1 MASLTRYRCPVT
13 PDDCPTSASR
23 GFCAIHEWERLVP
36 ERVLISEELNGP
48 GGSGGSDGAPE
59 RRPGDGGGA
68 ASGRR
73 QEDAGSGPG
82 SAHEPAAGGEAERPP
97 RPSGTRPPRPVPTR
111 PPIVRPTA
119 VRAPTVRLA
128 LVLAGVLV
136 PLRGEGEAPTRLG
149 RDAPDCAHV
158 TGLDLLDQISREHA
172 EFFWESGRLYVRDTC
187 SSNGTF
193 VDGERIEEPAR
204 VWPGRHEVR
213 LAQDVDLVV
222 VEIDEFGAPL

>member
-13 PDDCPTSASR
+13 PDDCPTSESR
-23 GFCAIHEWERLVP
+23 GFCAVHEWDRLVP
-36 ERVLISEELNGP
+36 ERVLISEELNGSGEP
-48 GGSGGSDGAPE
+48 GGLDVTP
-59 RRPGDGGGA
+59 PGEVE
-68 ASGRR
+68 S
-73 QEDAGSGPG
+73 
-82 SAHEPAAGGEAERPP
+82 PP
-97 RPSGTRPPRPVPTR
+97 RPPWTPPPRPEPKR
-111 PPIVRPTA
+111 PPIVRPTP
-119 VRAPTVRLA
+119 VRSSTVRLA

-172 EFFWESGRLYVRDTC
+172 EFFWESGQLYVRDTC

-193 VDGERIEEPAR
+193 VDGERIEGHAS
-204 VWPGRHEVR
+204 VWPGSHEVR
-213 LAQDVDLVV
+213 LAQDVDLVI

>member
-1 MASLTRYRCPVT
+1 M
-13 PDDCPTSASR
+13 
-23 GFCAIHEWERLVP
+23 
-36 ERVLISEELNGP
+36 
-48 GGSGGSDGAPE
+48 
-59 RRPGDGGGA
+59 
-68 ASGRR
+68 
-73 QEDAGSGPG
+73 
-82 SAHEPAAGGEAERPP
+82 
-97 RPSGTRPPRPVPTR
+97 
-111 PPIVRPTA
+111 
-119 VRAPTVRLA
+119 
-128 LVLAGVLV
+128 LV

-158 TGLDLLDQISREHA
+158 SGLDLLDQISREHA

-193 VDGERIEEPAR
+193 VDGERIEGPAR

>member
-23 GFCAIHEWERLVP
+23 GFCAVHEWDRLVP
-36 ERVLISEELNGP
+36 ERVLISGELNGSGEP
-48 GGSGGSDGAPE
+48 GGSDVTPE
-59 RRPGDGGGA
+59 
-68 ASGRR
+68 
-73 QEDAGSGPG
+73 
-82 SAHEPAAGGEAERPP
+82 GEVERPP
-97 RPSGTRPPRPVPTR
+97 RPPGTPPPRPEPSR
-111 PPIVRPTA
+111 PPIVRPTP
-119 VRAPTVRLA
+119 VRSSTVRLA

-172 EFFWESGRLYVRDTC
+172 EFFWESGQLYVRDTC

-193 VDGERIEEPAR
+193 VDGERIEGHAR
-204 VWPGRHEVR
+204 VWPGSHEVR
-213 LAQDVDLVV
+213 LAQDVDLVI

>member
-1 MASLTRYRCPVT
+1 M
-13 PDDCPTSASR
+13 
-23 GFCAIHEWERLVP
+23 
-36 ERVLISEELNGP
+36 
-48 GGSGGSDGAPE
+48 
-59 RRPGDGGGA
+59 
-68 ASGRR
+68 
-73 QEDAGSGPG
+73 
-82 SAHEPAAGGEAERPP
+82 
-97 RPSGTRPPRPVPTR
+97 
-111 PPIVRPTA
+111 
-119 VRAPTVRLA
+119 
-128 LVLAGVLV
+128 LV

>member
-13 PDDCPTSASR
+13 PDDCPTSTSR
-23 GFCAIHEWERLVP
+23 GFCPIHEWSRLVP
-36 ERVLISEELNGP
+36 ERVFLTAELGDTGGSGEP
-48 GGSGGSDGAPE
+48 GGSSRSAEAGGPSGSGETPE
-59 RRPGDGGGA
+59 RGAGG
-68 ASGRR
+68 
-73 QEDAGSGPG
+73 
-82 SAHEPAAGGEAERPP
+82 GGEAEAAP
-97 RPSGTRPPRPVPTR
+97 RPSETRPPGPVPAR
-111 PPIVRPTA
+111 PPIVRPTP

-193 VDGERIEEPAR
+193 VDGERIEGPAR

-213 LAQDVDLVV
+213 LAQDVELAV

>member
-36 ERVLISEELNGP
+36 ERVLISEELNG
-48 GGSGGSDGAPE
+48 SGGSDRSGGAPE
-59 RRPGDGGGA
+59 R
-68 ASGRR
+68 
-73 QEDAGSGPG
+73 GPG
-82 SAHEPAAGGEAERPP
+82 GDEAEPAPRPSGNRPP
-97 RPSGTRPPRPVPTR
+97 RPEPTR
-111 PPIVRPTA
+111 PPIVRPA
-119 VRAPTVRLA
+119 PVRVPTVRLA

-136 PLRGEGEAPTRLG
+136 PLRGEGEVPTRLG

-193 VDGERIEEPAR
+193 VDGERIEGPAR

>member
-23 GFCAIHEWERLVP
+23 GFCAIHEWDRLVP
-36 ERVLISEELNGP
+36 ERVLISEELNGS
-48 GGSGGSDGAPE
+48 GGSGGSDGSGGSGGSDASDGSGGSDGAPE
-59 RRPGDGGGA
+59 R
-68 ASGRR
+68 
-73 QEDAGSGPG
+73 GSGG
-82 SAHEPAAGGEAERPP
+82 GGEA
-97 RPSGTRPPRPVPTR
+97 
-111 PPIVRPTA
+111 PI
-119 VRAPTVRLA
+119 VRLA

-193 VDGERIEEPAR
+193 VDGERIEGPAG